1 MKKIGIMMMAG
12 AMMVLAAC
20 SGSTKVTS
28 SWKDNNRGSLNT
40 KSKVLVMALVAQ
52 KEGSLR
58 NSMENEMVLALR
70 AKGYNAVS
78 AYQEYGPQAFRNM
91 NEQRALR
98 QIRERDIDQVMTIVM
113 LDKSKEKQYV
123 PGRVAYAPYGPFYGR
138 WWGYYNWRFNNIYEP
153 GYYTTNTRYFL
164 ESNLYDLRDKKMIY
178 SAQSESFDPPSAARL
193 AVTYSQKIVKDMEK
207 QNLLTSNRR

>member
-1 MKKIGIMMMAG
+1 
-12 AMMVLAAC
+12 
-20 SGSTKVTS
+20 
-28 SWKDNNRGSLNT
+28 
-40 KSKVLVMALVAQ
+40 
-52 KEGSLR
+52 
-58 NSMENEMVLALR
+58 MENEMVLALR

-91 NEQRALR
+91 NEQRAVR

-123 PGRVAYAPYGPFYGR
+123 PGRVAYAPYGPYYGR

-153 GYYTTNTRYFL
+153 GYYTTNTKYFL
-164 ESNLYDLRDKKMIY
+164 ESNLYDVKDKKMIY